1 MGSPQNPAEKQQKRR
16 RNENQGS
23 WQRKNRQRFGR
34 ASGSEVRRDLAHGSR
49 GFLVTCDPK
58 HEQQCFREALVILG
72 EQIELLVPDLASAFA
87 SSPAENAHP
96 TTTAGPALAQHS
108 NLAEAGDDG
117 EKAEPTGVSAEA
129 ASSISDALAAEVHAL
144 RVPQKHVF
152 TRIDWGMQG
161 SVFLRVTDDA
171 IRVEKV
177 VEAVLRNARKNRTPS
192 SRNCVRFIPVHS
204 TCYAKPDDAARAAA
218 KVVSNYDFGSG
229 KLSYSIVY
237 RSRMNSDAHR
247 EDFIKAIAASIDVA
261 APGRFKVNLDRP
273 DFVIIVEVARTTCCI
288 GIFQQF
294 YELAKLNIRE
304 VSKPEDP
311 EEEKEQAIPS
321 AKHVLPREDEN
332 SGAQEELPSGGETK
346 VESG

>member
-1 MGSPQNPAEKQQKRR
+1 MGTPQNPAEKQQKRR

-49 GFLVTCDPK
+49 GFLITCDPK

-72 EQIELLVPDLASAFA
+72 EQIEILVPGLASAFA
-87 SSPAENAHP
+87 SPPDSHC
-96 TTTAGPALAQHS
+96 TAGAALTQNS
-108 NLAEAGDDG
+108 PLVKPGDG
-117 EKAEPTGVSAEA
+117 TKVEPTAVSAEA
-129 ASSISDALAAEVHAL
+129 ASSISDALAAEVDAL

-152 TRIDWGMQG
+152 TRVDWGMQG
-161 SVFLRVTDDA
+161 SVFLRIADDA

-218 KVVSNYDFGSG
+218 KVVSSEFGSA

-247 EDFIKAIAASIDVA
+247 EDFIKAVA
-261 APGRFKVNLDRP
+261 AKIEETEPGQFKVNLDRP
-273 DFVIIVEVARTTCCI
+273 DFVIIVEVMRTTCCI
-288 GIFQQF
+288 GIFQQY

-304 VSKPEDP
+304 VSKPEEL
-311 EEEKEQAIPS
+311 EEEKGTAKPS
-321 AKHVLPREDEN
+321 AKLALPGVDEN
-332 SGAQEELPSGGETK
+332 DACGKVVPSESGAKEE
-346 VESG
+346 